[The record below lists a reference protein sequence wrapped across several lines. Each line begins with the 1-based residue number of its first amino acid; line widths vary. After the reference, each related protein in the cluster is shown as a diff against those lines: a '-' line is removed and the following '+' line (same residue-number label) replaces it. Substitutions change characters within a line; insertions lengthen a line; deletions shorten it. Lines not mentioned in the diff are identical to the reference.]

1 VSAVPG
7 WLLRHRITVEPYLGD
22 SAYGPRYGP
31 PVENVPALVA
41 LEIRTVRDRE
51 GRERKRVPIE
61 EATLERSGV
70 ATVDE
75 GELTAAVSYDTPYA
89 VRQHEELTY
98 RHDAGRTA
106 KYLEGP
112 LTEQA
117 AAVAAIIAAQLR
129 RSLRG

>member
-1 VSAVPG
+1 MTQRMRLRWNGAAV
-7 WLLRHRITVEPYLGD
+7 LRGTRAGALRGLRIGAEHVLTE
-22 SAYGPRYGP
+22 S
-31 PVENVPALVA
+31 
-41 LEIRTVRDRE
+41 
-51 GRERKRVPIE
+51 RKRVPIE

-75 GELTAAVSYDTPYA
+75 SSLTAAVSYDTPYA
-89 VRQHEELTY
+89 IRQHEELNY
-98 RHDAGRTA
+98 RHDPGRTA

-117 AAVAAIIAAQLR
+117 ATVAAIIAAELR